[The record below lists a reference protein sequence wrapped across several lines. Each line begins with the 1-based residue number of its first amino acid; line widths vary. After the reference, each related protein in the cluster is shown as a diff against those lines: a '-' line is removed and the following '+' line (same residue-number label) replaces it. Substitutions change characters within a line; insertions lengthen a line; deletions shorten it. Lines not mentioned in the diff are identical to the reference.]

1 MPVGP
6 HGQGAIRHAGLE
18 SSGRE
23 RLSPYAMRDLRKIVG
38 IVAVLLAALAVLAA
52 PLRAQQRE
60 LPYWATLR
68 WDEVRMRV
76 GPSKEYPIEWV
87 YKRKG
92 LPVKVIRVRES
103 WRLVE
108 DPEGTQG
115 WIEQSQLDP
124 ARGALVTGQG
134 LADVRAEPAA
144 TAALKWRAE
153 PGVVA
158 RLLRCREAW
167 CEVDLA
173 TAKQREGGQS
183 LKGWIARQ
191 RLYGTE
197 DLPGDE

>member
-1 MPVGP
+1 
-6 HGQGAIRHAGLE
+6 
-18 SSGRE
+18 
-23 RLSPYAMRDLRKIVG
+23 MRDLRKIFAILAG
-38 IVAVLLAALAVLAA
+38 LLAALMVLAA
-52 PLRAQQRE
+52 PLRAQERA

-68 WDEVRMRV
+68 YDEVRMRV
-76 GPSKEYPIEWV
+76 GPSEEYPIEWV
-87 YKRKG
+87 YQRKG
-92 LPVKVIRVRES
+92 LPVKVVRVREG

-108 DPEGTQG
+108 DPDGTQG
-115 WIEQSQLDP
+115 WIARSQLDP
-124 ARGALVTGQG
+124 ARGVLVVGSG
-134 LADVRAEPAA
+134 LADVRAEPVA

-173 TAKQREGGQS
+173 SPKQREAGQS

-191 RLYGTE
+191 RLFGTE